1 MCQLLVLLSIN
12 FEKFS
17 LVFVWFYLILWAF
30 NLAAISLILLFG
42 TKRNSNLNSFVC
54 VSTMEVLVHCFKKS
68 NKNVLQ
74 FCSLSNWW
82 PIISINNVR
91 TPIERSR
98 ATSKVL
104 PIVFLL
110 KARILKTNKWKPYVV
125 VAIQSIS
132 LKSPSHLPKKKKII
146 CFSNSPSKMMKNV
159 FFHLKSSFRSQDI

>member
-30 NLAAISLILLFG
+30 NLAAISLILPFG
-42 TKRNSNLNSFVC
+42 TKRNHSKLNSFVC

-82 PIISINNVR
+82 SIISINNVR
-91 TPIERSR
+91 TPIVEI
-98 ATSKVL
+98 TSNMESPTYCFFIKSEHFFKIGL
-104 PIVFLL
+104 
-110 KARILKTNKWKPYVV
+110 
-125 VAIQSIS
+125 
-132 LKSPSHLPKKKKII
+132 SPSKKKII
-146 CFSNSPSKMMKNV
+146 FFSNSPSKMMKNV
-159 FFHLKSSFRSQDI
+159 FFLLKSSFRSQDIEVFVLTFWACRKNS